1 MFNPANQTHFSL
13 TLDGLRHDLQVLAF
27 NGHEGI
33 SRPYRFELELVG
45 ERAGLDLETFLHRPA
60 FLAFTPQGQ
69 GVHGLV
75 YGAAQGDAGKRLT
88 RYRLTLVP
96 HLAYLAQRNNQRI
109 FQHLTVPQIVAL

>member
-60 FLAFTPQGQ
+60 FLAFPPQGP
-69 GVHGLV
+69 GVPGPV
-75 YGAAQGDAGKRLT
+75 YVAPQGDAVTRLP
-88 RYRLTLVP
+88 RYPPPLVP
-96 HLAYLAQRNNQRI
+96 TLPLSRDPACR
-109 FQHLTVPQIVAL
+109 

>member
-60 FLAFTPQGQ
+60 FLAFTRRAR
-69 GVHGLV
+69 VST
-75 YGAAQGDAGKRLT
+75 AWST
-88 RYRLTLVP
+88 
-96 HLAYLAQRNNQRI
+96 
-109 FQHLTVPQIVAL
+109 ALPRAMPASA

>member
-75 YGAAQGDAGKRLT
+75 YGAPQGDAGTRLT
-88 RYRLTLVP
+88 CHLLTLVP
-96 HLAYLAQRNNQRI
+96 HLAYLAPRATHR
-109 FQHLTVPQIVAL
+109 

>member
-13 TLDGLRHDLQVLAF
+13 SLDGLRHDLQVLAF

-45 ERAGLDLETFLHRPA
+45 ERAGLDLEAFLHRPA

-69 GVHGLV
+69 GVHG
-75 YGAAQGDAGKRLT
+75 
-88 RYRLTLVP
+88 
-96 HLAYLAQRNNQRI
+96 
-109 FQHLTVPQIVAL
+109 

>member
-69 GVHGLV
+69 NPMPGQAGIHRQLAERPADPAG
-75 YGAAQGDAGKRLT
+75 GAA
-88 RYRLTLVP
+88 
-96 HLAYLAQRNNQRI
+96 
-109 FQHLTVPQIVAL
+109 